1 MFFRAR
7 AALAAASLAATA
19 AFACDMLQYERVQ
32 AGPNVHV
39 FQAAEGTTGVVN
51 GNIVLV
57 VGTEA
62 AMVVDTGQ
70 FPGIARRVVEE
81 IRRITPLP
89 VRHIVNTHWHGDHLL
104 ANSVFKEAWPAARI
118 VAHSHTIEQAA
129 KFYSDYATR
138 MPQRLPIIMADMRK
152 RRDAPEASGEERQW
166 LDRTLDC
173 AERALPEIE
182 VTRYVAPDLVVD
194 LELEVDLGGTK
205 AMIRHLG
212 QGNTPGDLVVW
223 LPKEKVVAVGDMI
236 VHPVPY
242 AIGSQLAPWIRTLA
256 RVRELGAATLIAG
269 HGPPMRD
276 DRYLRDVE
284 TLLESTRGQLAEMR
298 ARGVSRQDAEKQLD
312 TSRFRDRYVTTPM
325 RRQAFEQ
332 FFVKAAIQQVWTA
345 AEGEKK

>member
-1 MFFRAR
+1 MFFRAN
-7 AALAAASLAATA
+7 AALAALSLAASA
-19 AFACDMLQYERVQ
+19 ALACDMFQYERVEVS
-32 AGPNVHV
+32 PNVHV

-51 GNIVLV
+51 GNIVLI
-57 VGTEA
+57 VGSEA

-70 FPGIARRVVEE
+70 FPGIARRVVED

-89 VRHIVNTHWHGDHLL
+89 VRYVVNTHWHGDHLL
-104 ANSVFKEAWPAARI
+104 ANSVFKEAWPDARI

-152 RRDAPEASGEERQW
+152 RRDAAETSGEEQQW
-166 LDRTLDC
+166 LARTLDC
-173 AERALPEIE
+173 AERAMPEIE
-182 VTRYVAPDLVVD
+182 VTRYAAPDLVVNQ
-194 LELEVDLGGTK
+194 ELEVDLGGTK
-205 AMIRHLG
+205 AVIRHLG
-212 QGNTPGDLVVW
+212 AGNTPGDLVVW
-223 LPKEKVVAVGDMI
+223 LPEEKVVAVGDMI

-242 AIGSQLAPWIRTLA
+242 AIGSQLAPWTRTLA
-256 RVRELGAATLIAG
+256 RVRELGATTIIAG
-269 HGPPMRD
+269 HGAPMRD
-276 DRYLRDVE
+276 GRYLRDVE
-284 TLLESTRGQLAEMR
+284 NLLESTRNQLAHMR

-312 TSRFRDRYVTTPM
+312 TASFRERYVTTPM